1 MKFEFVPINLEYAKE
16 IKGWRYNGFVK
27 NIYVEPYFNS
37 LDEKTG
43 KMKGPDGCEGFVV
56 LNQDKL
62 VGLFEY
68 YFRGDIIEIGLALN
82 PDFVGKGYGTKLV
95 KQGINFGIDKFNY
108 KEEYIMLTVNI
119 ENKPAINVYKK
130 VGFKEHKKEEN
141 SIEMR
146 KYI

>member
-1 MKFEFVPINLEYAKE
+1 MKFEFVPINLEYAKQ
-16 IKGWRYNGFVK
+16 IKAWRYNGFVK

-37 LDEKTG
+37 LNEKTG
-43 KMKGPDGCEGFVV
+43 KMKGPDGCEGFAV

-82 PDFVGKGYGTKLV
+82 PDFVGKGYGVQLV
-95 KQGINFGIDKFNY
+95 KQGIDFGIDKFNY
-108 KEEYIMLTVNI
+108 KEEYIMLNVNI
-119 ENKPAINVYKK
+119 ENKPAISVYKK
-130 VGFKEHKKEEN
+130 VGFKEHKKEED